1 MKEDSTA
8 YSRTLLAISS
18 SATPAT
24 MGRFDA
30 HGRCI
35 WSYAEAGLK
44 TGEGLLAA
52 LGQHFKGRPE
62 GLDLIV
68 LDRGPGQFTGLRS
81 GIGLAQGLSMGW
93 GVPILA
99 IDSAS
104 VMAWSAWEHLTASA
118 SSEGSQIVSP
128 GSSRDRTR
136 TQFVSIRDARLG
148 AYYVAVFESLESLA
162 SSDSDSVTA
171 LSLEQVLERLREF
184 SAAEPGDALVL
195 IASDAASH
203 DQLATFR
210 DGLANCG
217 LASCGVGTDQGG
229 RQRLASRSLHW
240 IVPEPL
246 SLLGALARLGL
257 MRTENGVA
265 PLCAD
270 AIQAHY
276 VRDEVAMDLSAQRA
290 YRRSR
295 SLATGT

>member
-1 MKEDSTA
+1 MKDDSAA
-8 YSRTLLAISS
+8 YSGPLLAISS
-18 SATPAT
+18 SATPAV

-30 HGRCI
+30 HGQSLWI
-35 WSYAEAGLK
+35 YAEVGLK

-62 GLDLIV
+62 ALELIV
-68 LDRGPGQFTGLRS
+68 LDRGPGQFTGLRA

-93 GVPILA
+93 GIPILA

-104 VMAWSAWEHLTASA
+104 VMAWSAWERLTAST
-118 SSEGSQIVSP
+118 SSEGSQMLSP
-128 GSSRDRTR
+128 ALPRDRTQTR
-136 TQFVSIRDARLG
+136 FVSIRDARLG

-184 SAAEPGDALVL
+184 SAAEKGDALVL

-203 DQLATFR
+203 DRLAMCR

-229 RQRLASRSLHW
+229 RQRLASRSVHW

-295 SLATGT
+295 SLATEA

>member
-1 MKEDSTA
+1 
-8 YSRTLLAISS
+8 
-18 SATPAT
+18 
-24 MGRFDA
+24 
-30 HGRCI
+30 
-35 WSYAEAGLK
+35 
-44 TGEGLLAA
+44 
-52 LGQHFKGRPE
+52 
-62 GLDLIV
+62 
-68 LDRGPGQFTGLRS
+68 
-81 GIGLAQGLSMGW
+81 
-93 GVPILA
+93 
-99 IDSAS
+99 
-104 VMAWSAWEHLTASA
+104 LTASA
-118 SSEGSQIVSP
+118 SSESSQMVSP
-128 GSSRDRTR
+128 ASSRDGTRTR
-136 TQFVSIRDARLG
+136 FVSIRDARLG

-162 SSDSDSVTA
+162 SSDCDSVRA
-171 LSLEQVLERLREF
+171 LSLAQVLALLRQL
-184 SAAEPGDALVL
+184 SAGEQGDALVL

-203 DQLATFR
+203 DRLAMFR

-217 LASCGVGTDQGG
+217 LAACAVGTDQGG
-229 RQRLASRSLHW
+229 RQRLASRSFHW